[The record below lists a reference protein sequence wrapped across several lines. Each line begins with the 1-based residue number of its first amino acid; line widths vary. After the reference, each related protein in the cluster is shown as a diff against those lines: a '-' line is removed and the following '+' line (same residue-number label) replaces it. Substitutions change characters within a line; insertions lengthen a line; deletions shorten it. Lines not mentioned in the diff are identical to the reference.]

1 MASELHVDAIKHS
14 GGTSALTI
22 DSSGNVN
29 IPGHVIQTQSSVI
42 TATTAHTTTTYTD
55 SISATITPKLSSSK
69 IMVWA
74 TTSLVGE
81 ITSTT
86 YLWFAS
92 RLVRVVGG
100 TTTVIFNDHTAS
112 NSLMHGWGERSS
124 SGNLQ
129 SGTYDTLQFLDS
141 PSTTSAITYK
151 IQTAGRSSVAISV
164 NARSTSSTITMMEIA
179 Q

>member
-1 MASELHVDAIKHS
+1 MSTLSVDTIQGKTTANTVAMPS
-14 GGTSALTI
+14 GYI
-22 DSSGNVN
+22 V
-29 IPGHVIQTQSSVI
+29 QTESSVI

-55 SISATITPKLSSSK
+55 SISATITPKFSSSK

-74 TTSLVGE
+74 TASLIGE
-81 ITSTT
+81 ISSST

-100 TTTVIFNDHTAS
+100 TTTVIFNDHTAT
-112 NSLMHGWGERSS
+112 NSLMHGWGQRSS
-124 SGNLQ
+124 SGALE

-141 PSTTSAITYK
+141 PNTTSQITYK

>member
-14 GGTSALTI
+14 GGTSAMTI
-22 DSSGNVN
+22 SSGGVVN
-29 IPGHVIQTQSSVI
+29 IPGHVIQTQSSAI
-42 TATTAHTTTTYTD
+42 TTATNHTTTTYTD
-55 SISATITPKLSSSK
+55 SVSATITPKFSTSK

-74 TTSLVGE
+74 TTSLFGE
-81 ITSTT
+81 ATSTT

-100 TTTVIFNDHTAS
+100 TTTAIFNDHTAS
-112 NSLMHGWGERSS
+112 NSLMHGWGGRSS
-124 SGNLQ
+124 SGNVE
-129 SGTYDTLQFLDS
+129 SATYETLQFLDS
-141 PSTTSAITYK
+141 PSTTSEITYK
-151 IQTAGRSSVAISV
+151 VQTAGRSGVQLSI

>member
-1 MASELHVDAIKHS
+1 MSTLKVDTIQGKTTAGTVAMPS
-14 GGTSALTI
+14 GYI
-22 DSSGNVN
+22 V
-29 IPGHVIQTQSSVI
+29 QTQSSAI
-42 TATTAHTTTTYTD
+42 TATANHTTTTYTD
-55 SISATITPKLSSSK
+55 SISATITPKFSTSK

-100 TTTVIFNDHTAS
+100 TTTVIFNDHTAT

-129 SGTYDTLQFLDS
+129 SGSYDTMHFLDS
-141 PSTTSAITYK
+141 PNTTSEITYK
-151 IQTAGRSSVAISV
+151 VQTAGRSSVQLSI

>member
-1 MASELHVDAIKHS
+1 MTSTLKTDKIEGVTAS
-14 GGTSALTI
+14 GTVQMPAGYI
-22 DSSGNVN
+22 V
-29 IPGHVIQTQSSVI
+29 QTQSSVI

-55 SISATITPKLSSSK
+55 SISATITPKFSTSK

-81 ITSTT
+81 VTSTT
-86 YLWFAS
+86 YIWFAS

-100 TTTVIFNDHTAS
+100 TTTAIYNDHTAS
-112 NSLMHGWGERSS
+112 NSLMHGWGERTS

-129 SGTYDTLQFLDS
+129 SGSYDTVQFLDS
-141 PSTTSAITYK
+141 PSTTSEITYK
-151 IQTAGRSSVAISV
+151 IQTAARVNVALSV
-164 NARSTSSTITMMEIA
+164 NARGTSSAITMMEIA

>member
-1 MASELHVDAIKHS
+1 MSTLSVDTIQGKTTASNIAMPS
-14 GGTSALTI
+14 GYI
-22 DSSGNVN
+22 V
-29 IPGHVIQTQSSVI
+29 QTQSSAI
-42 TATTAHTTTTYTD
+42 TATANHTTTTYTD
-55 SISATITPKLSSSK
+55 SISATITPKFSTSK

-74 TTSLVGE
+74 TTSLFGE

-100 TTTVIFNDHTAS
+100 TTTAIFNDHTAS
-112 NSLMHGWGERSS
+112 NSLMHGWGQRSS
-124 SGNLQ
+124 SGNLECA
-129 SGTYDTLQFLDS
+129 TYDTMHFLDS
-141 PSTTSAITYK
+141 PSTTSEITYK
-151 IQTAGRSSVAISV
+151 VQTAGRSSVQLSI